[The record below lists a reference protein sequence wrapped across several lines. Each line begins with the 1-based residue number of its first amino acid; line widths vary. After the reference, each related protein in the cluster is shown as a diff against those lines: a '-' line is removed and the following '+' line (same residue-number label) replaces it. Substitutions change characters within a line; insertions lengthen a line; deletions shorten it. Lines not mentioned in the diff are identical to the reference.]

1 MEIPI
6 SSFGA
11 LESKSLGES
20 TKASTPEVQKST
32 NLKYDLWFFHSG
44 LPFSRLTTN
53 NQKLQQHDDDNDDD
67 LNRVF
72 RI

>member
-11 LESKSLGES
+11 LESKSGES

-32 NLKYDLWFFHSG
+32 NLKSELWFFHSG

-53 NQKLQQHDDDNDDD
+53 QKLQHDDDGDDDDADDD
-67 LNRVF
+67 LKNLF
-72 RI
+72 